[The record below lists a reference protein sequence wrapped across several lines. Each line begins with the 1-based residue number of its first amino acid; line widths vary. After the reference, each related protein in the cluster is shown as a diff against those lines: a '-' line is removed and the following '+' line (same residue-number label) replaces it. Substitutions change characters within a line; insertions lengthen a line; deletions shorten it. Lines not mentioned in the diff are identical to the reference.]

1 MRKIRILALLALL
14 SLLLVS
20 CGEDAGDSYLY
31 ETGEHTHVYGNR
43 YDVVS
48 VTCIAQGTDIRY
60 CKICHE
66 AVTSTVSV
74 PEEIAARAHAFT
86 DTVVTPTEAGEGYTA
101 RQCTLCPYLIERTN
115 VVPPLY
121 ALLTGEA
128 TATVAPG
135 GVTALMMSDTD
146 THLLSYL
153 VGADTAVPA
162 DLALRLA
169 VGITLTDE
177 LNRPDAAL
185 TEQSSV
191 IYLGNSYTLR
201 EMVFEWLLHGDAEVV
216 RALAAALGDDEA
228 SFTARVAARLQRL
241 GARQTAVDP
250 FSGTATATLGDT
262 ATLLARALDEPLL
275 VAACGNAV
283 RAQHG
288 LVRING
294 VRPAFYFSGGTLR
307 GCAMAVENG
316 TYRFLLLFG
325 EDMPS
330 DLENSLF

>member
-1 MRKIRILALLALL
+1 MRKIRILALFSLL

-20 CGEDAGDSYLY
+20 CGEDMGDSYLY

-43 YDVVS
+43 YDVVA
-48 VTCIAQGTDIRY
+48 VTCIAEGTDIRY

-66 AVTSTVSV
+66 AVTSTVHV
-74 PEEIAARAHAFT
+74 PEDIAARAHDFA
-86 DTVVTPTEAGEGYTA
+86 DTVVLPTESGEGYTA

-121 ALLTGEA
+121 ALLTYGE
-128 TATVAPG
+128 TATVAPD
-135 GVTALMMSDTD
+135 GVSALIMSDTD

-153 VGADTAVPA
+153 VGADNEVPA

-177 LNRPDAAL
+177 LNRSDATL
-185 TEQSSV
+185 TDQSPV

-201 EMVFEWLLHGDAEVV
+201 EMVYEWLLHGDVDVV
-216 RALAAALGDDEA
+216 RVLATTLGDDEA
-228 SFTARVAARLQRL
+228 GFTARVAARLQKL
-241 GARQTAVDP
+241 GTLHTAVDP
-250 FSGTATATLGDT
+250 FAMTATATLGDT

-275 VAACGNAV
+275 VEACGNAV
-283 RAQHG
+283 RAQYG

-294 VRPAFYFSGGTLR
+294 ARPAFYFSSTTLR
-307 GCAMAVENG
+307 VSAMAENNG
-316 TYRFLLLFG
+316 SYRFLLLFG
-325 EDMPS
+325 PDMPS

>member
-1 MRKIRILALLALL
+1 VRKIRILALLSLL

-20 CGEDAGDSYLY
+20 CGEDAGASYLY
-31 ETGEHTHVYGNR
+31 EAGEHTHVYGNR

-48 VTCIAQGTDIRY
+48 VTCIAEGSDIRY

-66 AVTSTVSV
+66 AVTSTVRI
-74 PEEIAARAHAFT
+74 PEEIAARAHAFA
-86 DTVVTPTEAGEGYTA
+86 DTVVAPTESTEGYTA
-101 RQCTLCPYLIERTN
+101 RQCTLCPYLIERTD
-115 VVPPLY
+115 VIPPLY
-121 ALLTGEA
+121 ALLTNEA
-128 TATVAPG
+128 TVTVAPQ

-146 THLLSYL
+146 THRLSYL

-162 DLALRLA
+162 ELALRLA

-177 LNRPDAAL
+177 LNRSDATL
-185 TEQSSV
+185 TEQSPV
-191 IYLGNSYTLR
+191 TYLGNSYTLR
-201 EMVFEWLLHGDAEVV
+201 EMVYEWLLHGDADVA

-228 SFTARVAARLQRL
+228 GFTARVAARLQRL
-241 GARQTAVDP
+241 GTRETVADP
-250 FSGTATATLGDT
+250 FSATATATLGDT

-275 VAACGNAV
+275 VAAFGNAV
-283 RAQHG
+283 SAQHG

-294 VRPAFYFSGGTLR
+294 VRPALYFNAGTLR
-307 GCAMAVENG
+307 ACAMAGENG

-325 EDMPS
+325 EDMAS